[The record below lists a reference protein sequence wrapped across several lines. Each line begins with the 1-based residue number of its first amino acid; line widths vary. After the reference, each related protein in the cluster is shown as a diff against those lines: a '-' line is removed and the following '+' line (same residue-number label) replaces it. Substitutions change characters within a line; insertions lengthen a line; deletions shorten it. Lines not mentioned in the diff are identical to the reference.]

1 MKLYNAGGS
10 PNALR
15 TRAVLYEL
23 GIEFERIDIDFRNG
37 ANRTPEY
44 LKLNPNAK
52 VPVLVDGDVVI
63 WESRAIN
70 AYLAAKYPAKNLYPA
85 DLPTRAVIDQW
96 SYWQAIH
103 LGPAMQRVA
112 FERVHKK
119 AFGRGEPDEA
129 VIAAEMKNVDQF
141 LDVFEVGLSD
151 GREWIAGSL
160 SVADF
165 ALATTFV
172 HRVAANLPVPS
183 RPKVTAWIERME
195 KRPSWEHAVADIAP
209 KPKATAAA

>member
-23 GIEFERIDIDFRNG
+23 GIEFERIDIDFRSG
-37 ANRTPEY
+37 GNRTPEY
-44 LKLNPNAK
+44 LKLNPNGK

-70 AYLAAKYPAKNLYPA
+70 AYLAAKHPAKNLYPA
-85 DLPTRAVIDQW
+85 DLQTRAVVDQW

-112 FERVHKK
+112 FERVQKK

-129 VIAAEMKNVDQF
+129 VIAAELKNVDQF

-151 GREWIAGSL
+151 GREWIAGGL
-160 SVADF
+160 SIADF

-172 HRVAANLPVPS
+172 HRVAASLPVPS
-183 RPKVTAWIERME
+183 RPKVSAWIERME
-195 KRPSWEHAVADIAP
+195 KRPSWQRAVGDMP
-209 KPKATAAA
+209 KPKPAA